1 MPLVKKKYYQIASL
15 DKIDSFEIL
24 KIDAPL
30 WSKTL
35 AYCTVLGKAISAFPP
50 KDELRN
56 YLAPTRSF
64 PMVMKITKKQ
74 KERIIKWPLKNTRV
88 SICKK

>member
-15 DKIDSFEIL
+15 DKIDSSEIL

-30 WSKTL
+30 WSKTP
-35 AYCTVLGKAISAFPP
+35 AYCTALGKAISAFHP
-50 KDELRN
+50 KMSFAIIWHL
-56 YLAPTRSF
+56 PGSF